1 MGCGLLALDLLR
13 NWKFIE
19 PSEDGQSTNESISD
33 RKSSDD
39 DDESS
44 VDEEEKEVPM
54 EIRAKPPPK
63 LAFEEPSPSSL
74 LDSFGY

>member
-13 NWKFIE
+13 NWKFIVSTQE
-19 PSEDGQSTNESISD
+19 DRSTSESD
-33 RKSSDD
+33 SEKKSSDV

-44 VDEEEKEVPM
+44 VDEEEKKIPREV
-54 EIRAKPPPK
+54 EAKPPPK
-63 LAFEEPSPSSL
+63 PVFEEPSTSSL